1 MRQVFRRGVAV
12 SKETPAPLSSR
23 VAIQKPS
30 SRHKVRNSLNI
41 VITEMLKAPTE
52 RKDSAGALIN

>member
-1 MRQVFRRGVAV
+1 M
-12 SKETPAPLSSR
+12 
-23 VAIQKPS
+23 AIQKPS